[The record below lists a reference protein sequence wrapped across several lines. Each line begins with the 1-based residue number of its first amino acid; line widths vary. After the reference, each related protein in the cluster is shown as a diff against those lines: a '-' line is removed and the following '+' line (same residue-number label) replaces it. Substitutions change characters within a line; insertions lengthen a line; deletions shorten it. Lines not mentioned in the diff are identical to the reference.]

1 MLFKLQTMKTVW
13 YIPFHVNNGAAISQH
28 EYCYQLKKV
37 KQLNQVQCND
47 LAEKQNYQSRDKATR
62 DSTKRI
68 ETKFR
73 GTMAGNQSYDST
85 QFR

>member
-1 MLFKLQTMKTVW
+1 MGQQSHNMN
-13 YIPFHVNNGAAISQH
+13 IAIN
-28 EYCYQLKKV
+28 LKKV

-73 GTMAGNQSYDST
+73 GYYG
-85 QFR
+85 R